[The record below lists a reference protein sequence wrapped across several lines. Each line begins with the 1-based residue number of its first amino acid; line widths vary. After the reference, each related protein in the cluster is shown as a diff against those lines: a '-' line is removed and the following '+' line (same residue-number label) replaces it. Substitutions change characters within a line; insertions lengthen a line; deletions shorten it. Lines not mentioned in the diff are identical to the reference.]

1 MGKVTDSINDPLHS
15 LSDTALL
22 ERMVFCRQFELLVE
36 RLALAGEVRGMAHLA
51 IGQEATTAAIAPLV
65 GERDWINGTYR
76 NVTLALC
83 LGTPPELLL
92 GELLGRAGG
101 LCGGN
106 GGHMHLFDLPRRFVG
121 TDPVVGSSMALG
133 AGAALALKHQQSDG
147 ITITFLGE
155 GALGAGISHEVLNL
169 AKLWHLP
176 VLFVVENN
184 GYAISTPVSA
194 SLATPIVDRAKSYG
208 IAAHSVDGNDV
219 RAVKHLATTLAAL
232 VRSERGPA
240 VLEARTYRLRGHSK
254 SDTRN
259 YRTKDEEVDWQTRD
273 PIARFAKILS
283 DEQKLERPLA
293 ELIAT
298 AETLLT
304 KALETARAMP
314 WPTPTA
320 EKPVVTAPA
329 KSQEPRAK
337 SPSLSYRQAIHDALD
352 HALHSDPRVAFYG
365 QDIGVFGG
373 AYKASSALIKK
384 YGKQRVVDTPI
395 AELGVCEMLVGAAMC
410 GMKPIFEVMFGDF
423 LLICADAIIN
433 HAAKFRFCSGGTV
446 RVPLIV
452 RAPFGPGNGFGATH
466 SQCVERWFAHVPGLI
481 VAVPS
486 TPADV
491 LEMYRGALLSDD
503 PVLILEPI
511 TLYANSGPVPETI
524 EPRLTGARVVAEGSS
539 VTVVSYGRAL
549 FSALAA
555 REKLTDP
562 SRVEVIDLRCL
573 TPLDRATIE
582 TSARKTGAL
591 LVIEDGHKTFGIG
604 GEILATVA
612 EAGIPLRRAFRLSG
626 ADAPIAFSPP
636 LEGAGFPN
644 SQQVL
649 SALEQFLA

>member
-1 MGKVTDSINDPLHS
+1 M
-15 LSDTALL
+15 ALL
-22 ERMVFCRQFELLVE
+22 ERMVLCRQFEVLVE

-83 LGTPPELLL
+83 LGTPPATLL

-101 LCGGN
+101 LCGGA

-133 AGAALALKHQQSDG
+133 AGAALALKHQKSDG

-169 AKLWHLP
+169 ARLWHLP
-176 VLFVVENN
+176 ILFIVENN

-194 SLATPIVDRAKSYG
+194 SLAMPVVDRAKSYG
-208 IAAHSVDGNDV
+208 IAAQSVDGNDI
-219 RAVKHLATTLAAL
+219 REVKRVATTLAAL

-240 VLEARTYRLRGHSK
+240 LLETKTYRLRGHSK

-259 YRTKDEEVDWQTRD
+259 YRTKDEETDWQTRD
-273 PIARFAKILS
+273 PIARFAKILA
-283 DEQKLERPLA
+283 DENRLVRPVTELVAAADATLA
-293 ELIAT
+293 
-298 AETLLT
+298 
-304 KALETARAMP
+304 KALEEARAMP
-314 WPTPTA
+314 WPTPA
-320 EKPVVTAPA
+320 LEKTFAISAP
-329 KSQEPRAK
+329 KSQEPTAK
-337 SPSLSYRQAIHDALD
+337 SHTISYRQAIHDALD
-352 HALHSDPRVAFYG
+352 RALSSDPRVAFYG

-373 AYKASSALIKK
+373 AYKASSGLAKK

-423 LLICADAIIN
+423 LLICADALIN
-433 HAAKFRFCSGGTV
+433 HAAKFRFCSGGSV
-446 RVPLIV
+446 NVPLIV

-491 LEMYRGALLSDD
+491 LAMYRGALLCDD

-511 TLYANSGPVPETI
+511 TLYANSGPIPEVI
-524 EPRLTGARVVAEGSS
+524 EPSLIGARIVAEGSK
-539 VTVVSYGRAL
+539 VTVVSYGRAV

-555 REKLTDP
+555 REKLADP
-562 SRVEVIDLRCL
+562 RLVEVIDLRCL

-582 TSARKTGAL
+582 ASARKTGAL
-591 LVIEDGHKTFGIG
+591 LVVEDGHKTFGIG

-626 ADAPIAFSPP
+626 ADTPVAFSAP

-649 SALEQFLA
+649 AVLEQFLS